1 MMARVMI
8 ILSILGLL
16 LTPSAYGLEQLQQ
29 NELKIIKQ
37 YQYNLKRIPEN
48 LTPEQKFII
57 EQHLKHQMHYE
68 RGKLRAAAAKE
79 KASPPGGSEGPM
91 MVSPRL

>member
-1 MMARVMI
+1 MLARVI
-8 ILSILGLL
+8 ITLSILGLL

-29 NELKIIKQ
+29 NELKLLKQ

-57 EQHLKHQMHYE
+57 EQHLKHQMNYE

-79 KASPPGGSEGPM
+79 KASPKGGAKAP
-91 MVSPRL
+91 